1 MLFRMLDRERSQSTT
16 LERPMRQIFV
26 TQSRVLASRVKEY
39 FAQLSDTLDA
49 ELKSYAEI
57 VEMVEARMKV
67 EEEQGGGKG
76 EIDLVELDEE
86 NESGVDLPAR
96 WSELEEKHFPLF
108 VTFDQVRWGFAFSG
122 LLYG

>member
-1 MLFRMLDRERSQSTT
+1 MLFRMLSLERSRSTT
-16 LERPMRQIFV
+16 LERPIRQIFV

-49 ELKSYAEI
+49 GLKSRAEI
-57 VEMVEARMKV
+57 AEMVKARMSV
-67 EEEQGGGKG
+67 EEEQEAGKD

-108 VTFDQVRWGFAFSG
+108 VTFDQVR
-122 LLYG
+122 